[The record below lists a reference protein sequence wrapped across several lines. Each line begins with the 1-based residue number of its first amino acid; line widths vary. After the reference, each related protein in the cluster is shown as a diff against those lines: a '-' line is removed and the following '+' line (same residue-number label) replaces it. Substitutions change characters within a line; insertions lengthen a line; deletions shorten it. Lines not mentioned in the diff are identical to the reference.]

1 MTNEPLAADR
11 PAQSPAARADAVE
24 KTSARYAGRW
34 NRLVS
39 TTNWEKGR
47 IISAWRTKLM
57 EAGAPAQ
64 DYSDEAWSRRVG
76 HVSPQHVGRLRRV
89 HDRFVEVH
97 KQYRGLFWSHFHAA
111 LDWDDAEMW
120 LEGAVQNRWSV
131 ARMRAQRWEALGAP
145 PDKKP
150 RPEDVI
156 AAELDE
162 DADPALDALDGQ
174 TLAQS
179 FGEVQPLHLDDAPPD
194 RPGRSAGR
202 PSSRLSA
209 HPFENLPPMPPDV
222 AEAFEAFKR
231 AIENHNRSGWRGITR
246 RQVFAILYALRQFAL
261 LPEDD

>member
-1 MTNEPLAADR
+1 MTDEPLAPDR
-11 PAQSPAARADAVE
+11 PIQSPTAEAGAVE
-24 KTSARYAGRW
+24 KTSARYVGRW

-47 IISAWRTKLM
+47 IIAGWRTSLI
-57 EAGAPAQ
+57 EAGAPPQA
-64 DYSDEAWSRRVG
+64 YSDEAWSRRIG

-89 HDRFVEVH
+89 HERFGEVH
-97 KQYRGLFWSHFHAA
+97 KQYRGLFWSHFQAA
-111 LDWDDAEMW
+111 LDWNDAEMW
-120 LEGAVQNRWSV
+120 LEGAVQSRWSV

-162 DADPALDALDGQ
+162 DVDAALDALEGEA
-174 TLAQS
+174 LAPS

-194 RPGRSAGR
+194 QPGRSGR
-202 PSSRLSA
+202 KPSLAA

-231 AIENHNRSGWRGITR
+231 AIENHKRAGWRGISR

-261 LPEDD
+261 LPEEG